1 LQKIIILLAMI
12 SVFVMIAPSFASQH
26 VASGYP
32 DLWFV
37 SWPPIS
43 PVTGNYSQG
52 FGGFRWADSHAS
64 MISIRIDWGDGS
76 TDSLSASGT
85 LDTSLQPPSYTA
97 FADPQHVYTIAG
109 TFTLHV
115 TLSDIVGST
124 VTHACLVTVIQGP
137 LTLHGVYG
145 AGGRSPVKM

>member
-1 LQKIIILLAMI
+1 MI
-12 SVFVMIAPSFASQH
+12 AVFVMIAPSFASQH
-26 VASGYP
+26 IASGYP

-37 SWPPIS
+37 SWVPTS
-43 PVTGNYSQG
+43 QMTGNYSQG
-52 FGGFRWADSHAS
+52 FGGFTWADSHS
-64 MISIRIDWGDGS
+64 STISIRIDWGDS
-76 TDSLSASGT
+76 SSDSLSVTGI

-124 VTHACLVTVIQGP
+124 ITNACLVTVIQGP
-137 LTLHGVYG
+137 LSLHGVYG